1 MSVLAVMHPWYLE
14 QINKEDHQ
22 NLMIEEANHL
32 RMLEKSY
39 RTFVLNYLDEY
50 LVMQL
55 FSLFDDSHS
64 LNQTDPSVPLIMSQ
78 LSSNL

>member
-1 MSVLAVMHPWYLE
+1 MHPWYLE
-14 QINKEDHQ
+14 QINKEDRQ

-50 LVMQL
+50 LVIQL

-64 LNQTDPSVPLIMSQ
+64 LHQPDPTVPLLISQ